1 MTRRTT
7 ATGLGLVLLAAVLVT
22 GFFAVLEKRFAEGGL
37 YPHYASYR
45 TDSLGTSVLYE
56 SLERLD
62 GLAVRRNLTQLNGIQ
77 GLDADSVVLL
87 LGYPRDSFEDLRAT
101 PDSPVLKAVEEG
113 ARLVITINPE
123 LVPEVY
129 QPRLSDDE
137 EDWLDRRRRIRESL
151 GRPGGDGK
159 EAGPE
164 TNPSEEKAGKA
175 AKPVSGKDAA
185 SEARE
190 EGSEA
195 KEKRSERKDKASEV
209 EKDAKSGTKT
219 EETETEEEKED
230 EEARLERQMEEQLGP
245 PLTKK
250 LGVEI
255 PTPGAFKRPDE
266 GWETRPQKTKGKATL
281 TGEWPVW
288 RSQYRFKTSDPQWRE
303 ILYVGKEPVVLERPL
318 GKGTVVLAS
327 DTYFA
332 SNEGLHLGG
341 EPGFLLWMLGGKTKV
356 IFDETIHGTSESGGA
371 MKLIRRYR
379 AHGVFAGLLLFLVLW
394 AWRSAC
400 PLVPGTE
407 EADRGLIG
415 EGGMVLG
422 EGTGSG
428 LIRLLRRSVP
438 STTLLSRCVEVW
450 GSSSAS
456 RVPEKA
462 RQGVAQ
468 VVERHQRD
476 SKQFGIAEAY
486 AAIVELLRK
495 R

>member
-1 MTRRTT
+1 MNRKTT
-7 ATGLGLVLLAAVLVT
+7 ATVIGLVLLGFALVA
-22 GFFAVLEKRFAEGGL
+22 GFLAVLEKRFAEGGL

-45 TDSLGTSVLYE
+45 TDPLGTSVLYE

-62 GLAVRRNLTQLNGIQ
+62 GVSVRRNLTQLNGIQ
-77 GLDADSVVLL
+77 GLDADSVLLL

-129 QPRLSDDE
+129 QPRLSEDE
-137 EDWLDRRRRIRESL
+137 EDWMDRRRRIRESL
-151 GRPGGDGK
+151 GRPGGGGK

-164 TNPSEEKAGKA
+164 DEPSVKDANKT

-185 SEARE
+185 SEVKE

-195 KEKRSERKDKASEV
+195 KEKRSERKDKGSEV
-209 EKDAKSGTKT
+209 EKDAKGGTKT
-219 EETETEEEKED
+219 KETGEEKED
-230 EEARLERQMEEQLGP
+230 EEARLEREMEEQIGP
-245 PLTKK
+245 PLTEK

-255 PTPGAFKRPDE
+255 PAPGAFQRPEE
-266 GWETRPQKTKGKATL
+266 GWETRPQKTKGKAGF
-281 TGEWPVW
+281 TGERPVW
-288 RSQYRFKTSDPQWRE
+288 RSQYRFKPSDAQWRE
-303 ILYVGKEPVVLERPL
+303 ILFVGKEPVVLERPF
-318 GKGTVVLAS
+318 GKGTVVLAT

-394 AWRSAC
+394 AWRSAS
-400 PLVPGTE
+400 PLVPGSE
-407 EADRGLIG
+407 EADRGLVG
-415 EGGMVLG
+415 EGGTVLG
-422 EGTGSG
+422 EETGSG

-438 STTLLSRCVEVW
+438 PSALLSRCVEIW

-476 SKQFGIAEAY
+476 PKQFGIAEAY

>member
-1 MTRRTT
+1 MNRKTT
-7 ATGLGLVLLAAVLVT
+7 ATLIGLALLGFALVA

-45 TDSLGTSVLYE
+45 TDPLGTSVLYE
-56 SLERLD
+56 SLERID
-62 GLAVRRNLTQLNGIQ
+62 GVSVRRNLTQLNGIQ
-77 GLDADSVVLL
+77 GLDADSVLLL

-129 QPRLSDDE
+129 QPRLSDEE
-137 EDWLDRRRRIRESL
+137 EDWMDRRRRIRESL

-164 TNPSEEKAGKA
+164 TKPSEEKAGKA

-185 SEARE
+185 GEAI
-190 EGSEA
+190 
-195 KEKRSERKDKASEV
+195 EKRSERKEKGSEV
-209 EKDAKSGTKT
+209 EKDSKGGTKT
-219 EETETEEEKED
+219 EETHEEKED
-230 EEARLERQMEEQLGP
+230 EEARLEREMEEQIGP
-245 PLTKK
+245 PLARK
-250 LGVEI
+250 LGVDI
-255 PTPGAFKRPDE
+255 PTPGAFQRPEE
-266 GWETRPQKTKGKATL
+266 GWETRPPKTKGKAAES
-281 TGEWPVW
+281 GEWPVW
-288 RSQYRFKTSDPQWRE
+288 HSQYRFKASDPQWRE
-303 ILYVGKEPVVLERPL
+303 ILRVGKEPVVLERPF
-318 GKGTVVLAS
+318 GKGTVVLAT

-341 EPGFLLWMLGGKTKV
+341 EPGFLLWLLGEKTKIV
-356 IFDETIHGTSESGGA
+356 FDETIHGTTESGGA

-407 EADRGLIG
+407 EADRGLVG

-422 EGTGSG
+422 EGTASG

-438 STTLLSRCVEVW
+438 PSTLLSRCVEVW
-450 GSSSAS
+450 ESSSAA

-468 VVERHQRD
+468 VVERHRRD
-476 SKQFGIAEAY
+476 PKQFGIVEAY